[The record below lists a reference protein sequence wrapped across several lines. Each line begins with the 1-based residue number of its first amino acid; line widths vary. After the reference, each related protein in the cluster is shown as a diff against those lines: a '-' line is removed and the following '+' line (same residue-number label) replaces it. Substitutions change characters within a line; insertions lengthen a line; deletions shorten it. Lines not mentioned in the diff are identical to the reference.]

1 MKGFDPTEYQTTQV
15 LPTRTRAR
23 AHTCTHT
30 AISLSTSLPVQVFY
44 PSTDG
49 TQIPMFIVHKKG
61 LQLDGSHPAFLY
73 GYGGFNISITPS
85 YR

>member
-15 LPTRTRAR
+15 PLR
-23 AHTCTHT
+23 HIHTHT
-30 AISLSTSLPVQVFY
+30 HKQHKHNALLGSLVVQVFY

-61 LQLDGSHPAFLY
+61 LQLDSSHPAFLY